1 MSEITLLLAECQA
14 GQANQSHQASARDR
28 LYALL
33 YPELKRLARS
43 HLARSAPMTLD
54 PSAIVH
60 DAWLRCA
67 GTAPP
72 ASRGQFFA
80 YASAVMRSVIV
91 DHVRERAADKRGG
104 GQAPVTLSTAALDAL
119 PAQAGALEID
129 AALVALARADPRAH
143 RMVEMRY
150 FGGMTM
156 DEVADVL
163 GVSVP
168 TLQRDWRRARAFLY
182 DFLSG

>member
-1 MSEITLLLAECQA
+1 MSEITQLLAECQGEQA
-14 GQANQSHQASARDR
+14 GQAGARDR

-67 GTAPP
+67 GSAPP
-72 ASRGQFFA
+72 GSRGQFFA

-104 GQAPVTLSTAALDAL
+104 GQAAVTLSTAALDAL
-119 PAQAGALEID
+119 PAQAGALDID
-129 AALVALARADPRAH
+129 EALVALERADPRAH

-156 DEVADVL
+156 DEVAEVL

-182 DFLSG
+182 NFLSS

>member
-1 MSEITLLLAECQA
+1 MSEITLLLSQCRANEA
-14 GQANQSHQASARDR
+14 GARDR

-43 HLARSAPMTLD
+43 HLARSGPMTLD

-60 DAWLRCA
+60 DAWLRCEGA
-67 GTAPP
+67 VPP
-72 ASRGQFFA
+72 GSRGQFFG

-104 GQAPVTLSTAALDAL
+104 GLQAVTLSTAALDAL

-129 AALVALARADPRAH
+129 EALAALERADPRAH
-143 RMVEMRY
+143 QMVEMRY
-150 FGGMTM
+150 FGGMTLEEIA
-156 DEVADVL
+156 EVM

-168 TLQRDWRRARAFLY
+168 TLKRDWRRARAFLY